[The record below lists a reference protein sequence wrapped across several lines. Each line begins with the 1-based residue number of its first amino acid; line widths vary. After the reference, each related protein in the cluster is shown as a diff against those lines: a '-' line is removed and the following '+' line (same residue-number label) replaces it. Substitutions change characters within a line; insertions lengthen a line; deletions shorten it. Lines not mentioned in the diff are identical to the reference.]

1 MKLKIK
7 ITDKII
13 YAWWTVIFFIIGA
26 GLFVS
31 SLFNEKHIV
40 PSAIIM
46 ILSYISH
53 VEYKVE
59 LLKEK
64 LNEPKPPQQ
73 D

>member
-7 ITDKII
+7 ITNKII

-31 SLFNEKHIV
+31 SLFNENHIV
-40 PSAIIM
+40 PSAIII

-59 LLKEK
+59 LLKEQ